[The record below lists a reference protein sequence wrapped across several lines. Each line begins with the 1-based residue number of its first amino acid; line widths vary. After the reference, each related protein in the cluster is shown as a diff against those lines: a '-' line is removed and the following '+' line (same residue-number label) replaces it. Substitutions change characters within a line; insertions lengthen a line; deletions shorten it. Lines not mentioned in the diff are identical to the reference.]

1 MVFLS
6 APAFQFS
13 AVLVGLSV
21 LALILL
27 MRPGLPGDHAAL
39 RWWVIGD
46 LAQVAQRLPPLLQ
59 PAFLWPGHAGD
70 SGLPLADIATVTG
83 LFLILALGCHA
94 QALARLCGG
103 RLTRFATVALLTVP
117 PTVVAVTVHMLP
129 IASQPLPIF
138 AAVAGLE
145 LATLRIIRHERAGS
159 RALRIMTGV
168 DAVIC
173 LNAVAYIVAA
183 LAGFAPP
190 PPPTGPGAPP
200 YMPPWP
206 AMIADFVGSIVV
218 TFSMCMALQERQQSH
233 VSRLST
239 TDQLTGAVNRRGMLP
254 LLEQAL
260 GRAAR
265 EPFSVA
271 VLDIDHFKRVN
282 DQYGHEAGDAVLVGF
297 AEAVTALCRAGDVL
311 GRWGGEEFLLLMPN
325 TSAASAR
332 TAVQRIQAL
341 LPDHL
346 AGRVPCIVT
355 FSAGI
360 ATVQDHAP
368 GGIDSL
374 IARADKV
381 LYAAK
386 VSRNCVVSDGLAPA
400 EPHVPGLAAAG

>member
-1 MVFLS
+1 MGFIS

-13 AVLVGLSV
+13 AMLVGLSV
-21 LALILL
+21 LALIML
-27 MRPGLPGDHAAL
+27 MRPGLPGDRGALYWWAAGNL
-39 RWWVIGD
+39 TFV
-46 LAQVAQRLPPLLQ
+46 VQRLQTFMQPGLLGPGDGGLQ
-59 PAFLWPGHAGD
+59 PGD
-70 SGLPLADIATVTG
+70 ILTLSSLFVTLGMGCHFKALVRLCHGRLSANATIALLAVLPVGMAATSAMLPLAYRP
-83 LFLILALGCHA
+83 LLI
-94 QALARLCGG
+94 
-103 RLTRFATVALLTVP
+103 F
-117 PTVVAVTVHMLP
+117 VVA
-129 IASQPLPIF
+129 S
-138 AAVAGLE
+138 GLK
-145 LATLRIIRHERAGS
+145 LAQMWITWRARAGS
-159 RALRIMTGV
+159 PALLMMTGV
-168 DAVIC
+168 NGVIVLLAVP
-173 LNAVAYIVAA
+173 YIVGT
-183 LAGFAPP
+183 LTGSIPP
-190 PPPTGPGAPP
+190 IPPTGPGAPP
-200 YMPPWP
+200 FMPPLP
-206 AMIADFVGSIVV
+206 AMIADFVESITM
-218 TFSMCMALQERQQSH
+218 TFLFCMVLQERQQSY
-233 VSRLST
+233 VTRLST
-239 TDQLTGAVNRRGMLP
+239 TDQLTGTVNRRGMLP

-260 GRAAR
+260 RRGAR

-360 ATVQDHAP
+360 ATVLDHAP

-386 VSRNCVVSDGLAPA
+386 VSRNCVVSDGLEPADAPVA
-400 EPHVPGLAAAG
+400 GLAAAG